1 MLMTS
6 DKVVIFDTTLRDGEQ
21 SPGIN
26 LDTAQKVEIA
36 LMLETL
42 GVDVIEAGFA
52 VASAGDF
59 ESIRAIAR
67 VVKDSTICSLS
78 RAVERDIDL
87 TAEAVG
93 EAPSSRIHIVLATSP
108 IHMKYKLQMEPA
120 NVLEQAIRAV
130 RHARRYSDNVEFSCE
145 DASRSE
151 PEFLARI
158 TEAVIAAGATTV
170 SLPDTVGYA
179 TPYEYGQMIERLR
192 NTVPNADRAVFSAHC
207 HDDLGMAVA
216 NSLEATRQGARQI
229 ECTIN
234 GIGERAGNASLEEI
248 VMALRTRAD
257 FFGVHTSIE
266 TRHLTAASRLVSEIT
281 GFVVQPNKAI
291 VGKNAF
297 SHESGIHQDGMLKN
311 PLTYQIMTAAEV
323 GADEFRLVLGKHSG
337 RNGFRMVMRAL
348 GVEFDSDTDLN
359 AAFSRFKDVA
369 DHKNALATED
379 LLATLDG
386 TGYLRSGVTTA

>member
-1 MLMTS
+1 MTS

-36 LMLETL
+36 LTLETL

-52 VASAGDF
+52 VASTGDF
-59 ESIRAIAR
+59 ESIKAIAR

-87 TAEAVG
+87 TAEAVKQ
-93 EAPSSRIHIVLATSP
+93 ASSSRIHIVLATSP

-120 NVLEQAIRAV
+120 NVLEQALRAV

-158 TEAVIAAGATTV
+158 TEGVIAAGATTV

-179 TPYEYGQMIERLR
+179 TPYEYGQMIARLR
-192 NTVPNADRAVFSAHC
+192 NTVPNADKAVFSAHC

-248 VMALRTRAD
+248 VMALRTRVD
-257 FFGVHTSIE
+257 FFQVHTSIA

-291 VGKNAF
+291 VGRNAF

-337 RNGFRMVMRAL
+337 RNGFRMAMRAL

-359 AAFSRFKDVA
+359 AAFSRFKNVA
-369 DHKNALATED
+369 DHKNSLAAED

-386 TGYLRSGVTTA
+386 TGYLRSAVTTA